1 MWSNLHCLSK
11 LCALC
16 AQPARGGTLPKSGA
30 WDAKDPTAG
39 DGFTM
44 IFQKPSVEKEGGPLC
59 IPHISSEPPAGSLDD
74 YSQKQPSAQSKKHT
88 QSKMGNDSGSV
99 SSYNLCVVITEA
111 C

>member
-1 MWSNLHCLSK
+1 LHCLCK

-39 DGFTM
+39 DGFTI
-44 IFQKPSVEKEGGPLC
+44 IFQKPSVEKEGGPLR
-59 IPHISSEPPAGSLDD
+59 IPHISSERPAGSLDN

-88 QSKMGNDSGSV
+88 QSKMGNDRGPV
-99 SSYNLCVVITEA
+99 SSYNLCVVITEV